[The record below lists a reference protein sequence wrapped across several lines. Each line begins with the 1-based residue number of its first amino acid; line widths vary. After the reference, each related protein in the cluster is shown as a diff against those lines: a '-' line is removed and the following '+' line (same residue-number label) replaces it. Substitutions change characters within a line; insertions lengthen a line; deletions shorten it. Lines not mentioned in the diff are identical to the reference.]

1 VKLRL
6 RPWLV
11 LVFVGLVVPV
21 FGLVLVFN
29 YLTAERV
36 AREAANGLVERALHE
51 AGARTRE
58 LIEPMRSMVRAAA
71 GLASAQPEFLRGS
84 AGMGLP

>member
-1 VKLRL
+1 LTEVTLRL

-29 YLTAERV
+29 DFTAERV
-36 AREAANGLVERALHE
+36 AREAANGLVERVRQEDAPDQ
-51 AGARTRE
+51 ARARYGE
-58 LIEPMRSMVRAAA
+58 VLRFEPDDR
-71 GLASAQPEFLRGS
+71 LASRMPQLLA
-84 AGMGLP
+84 